1 MTAPRLFGTDGVR
14 GQFGTPPMDETTLRR
29 LGAALGRKL
38 ALDPEG
44 AAGPKRVVLG
54 GDTRA
59 STPQICR
66 WLAAELAARG
76 FEPVFLG
83 TVPTPAVASTTAG
96 GDAVCGIAVSASHNP
111 YPDNGVKLIDA
122 DGFKWSPAEE
132 AALEALMDDVEPAGG
147 EAVLEVDRTAVEAYL
162 SALTASLGGRRLDGL
177 AIGLDTGN
185 GAASPF
191 ARHLFESLG
200 ARVTVL
206 GDTPDGENINRDCG
220 STAPARLAERVRS
233 GGLDL
238 GIAFDGD
245 ADRAIVVDE
254 EGSERDGDAILFLWA
269 TDLHHHRLLPGDGI
283 VATSM
288 SNLGLE
294 VALRD
299 RGVALHRCDVGDRE
313 VVRMLRDKG
322 LALGGEQSGHIV
334 HLGLATTGDGL
345 LTALH
350 VAALVHA
357 GKAQGQPLS
366 RMLAGFTRFPQL
378 LHNLKVPSKPPLT
391 DLPRVQEAA
400 RRVER
405 ELGDRGRL
413 VLRYSGTESL
423 VRIMIEGPDKDTIEG
438 LAHDL
443 ARVLEEDIR

>member
-1 MTAPRLFGTDGVR
+1 GARPAGRL
-14 GQFGTPPMDETTLRR
+14 
-29 LGAALGRKL
+29 
-38 ALDPEG
+38 
-44 AAGPKRVVLG
+44 RVVLG

-66 WLAAELAARG
+66 WLAAELVAQD

-83 TVPTPAVASTTAG
+83 TVPTPAIAATAAA

-111 YPDNGVKLIDA
+111 YPDNGVKLIDT

-132 AALEALMDDVEPAGG
+132 AALEALMDDVEVAGG
-147 EAVLEVDRTAVEAYL
+147 EAVLEVDRAAVDAYL
-162 SALTASLGGRRLDGL
+162 DTLTASLGGRRLDGL
-177 AIGLDTGN
+177 SVGLDAGN
-185 GAASPF
+185 GAASPY
-191 ARHLFESLG
+191 ARRLFESLG

-206 GDTPDGENINRDCG
+206 GDAPDGENINRDCG
-220 STAPARLAERVRS
+220 STAPAHLAERVRS
-233 GGLDL
+233 DGLDL
-238 GIAFDGD
+238 GVAFDGD
-245 ADRAIVVDE
+245 ADRAILVDE
-254 EGSERDGDAILFLWA
+254 TGAERDGDAILFLWA
-269 TDLHHHRLLPGDGI
+269 SDLHRRRSLPGDGI

-299 RGVALHRCDVGDRE
+299 RGIHLHRCDVGDRE
-313 VVRMLRDKG
+313 VVRMLLDKG

-345 LTALH
+345 LTALQ
-350 VAALVHA
+350 VAGLVHA
-357 GKAQGQPLS
+357 GKAQGHTLS
-366 RMLAGFTRFPQL
+366 HRLAGFTRFPQL
-378 LHNLKVPSKPPLT
+378 LHNLEVPSKPPLA

-400 RRVER
+400 RRVEQ

-423 VRIMIEGPDKDTIEG
+423 VRIMIEGPDRDSIES
-438 LAHDL
+438 LAQDL
-443 ARVLEEDIR
+443 ARVLEEEIR